1 MATTIDVGQLLKDNI
16 KHNYLSKKLYLKARN
31 NGKMRDFYRILDP
44 PLGTGAYG
52 EVRKCVYKENMRDK
66 KSSMKSY
73 RAVKI
78 LSKAYMEEKDI
89 LSF

>member
-1 MATTIDVGQLLKDNI
+1 MATPIDVGQLLKDNI